1 MIIYY
6 LIITIFF
13 LILYREILIILCFIP
28 FFLTSYPRRKDAL
41 LGKQHERPFWEKILS
56 GIDHKISGF
65 KYRLCLYWVANIPS
79 HHIRNFIYRYA
90 YLMPLSKNVV
100 IYKGAEIRFPA
111 NCFIGEGS
119 IIGDNVILDAREGI
133 EIGENV
139 NFSSNVSIWTLQHDY
154 RDPLFK
160 CNPEHYGPVLIN
172 NRVWIGAN
180 VIILPNVKIGEGA
193 VVAAGSVVTKDVPP
207 FALVGGIPAKVI
219 GSRPKDLRYK
229 FTGKHSHFL

>member
-1 MIIYY
+1 MIFY
-6 LIITIFF
+6 IILTILFS
-13 LILYREILIILCFIP
+13 ILYREILIFLFFIP
-28 FFLTSYPRRKDAL
+28 FNLTSYPRRKDAL
-41 LGKQHERPFWEKILS
+41 LGKQHERSIIEKILS
-56 GIDHKISGF
+56 GIDRKISSF
-65 KYRLCLYWVANIPS
+65 KYRLCLYWVAHIPS
-79 HHIRNFIYRYA
+79 HRIRNFIYRYA
-90 YLMPLSKNVV
+90 YLMPLSKDVV

-133 EIGENV
+133 EIGEDV

-172 NRVWIGAN
+172 NRVWIGPN

-229 FTGKHSHFL
+229 FTGKHSSFL